1 MAFGKEQM
9 RRTEFIIHL
18 DRKVRVLTLKGKH
31 PSSDSALT
39 FSSER
44 ELRKLAAQWPATRLV
59 EIWNQLP
66 GVKPVTRF
74 TDRDTAI
81 RRIWAVVQDLAPA
94 DGASA
99 AASRDLGAKTERV
112 LAADLTAAEFGRMN
126 WVLHRLGP
134 QAIVY
139 PGQHQ
144 HTRAAIQSFS
154 GPIRQERVLTH
165 LGWRRQGTQYMYLHA
180 GGALGTDGSLPPV
193 QVELPPTLQLFEVK
207 PPGRSE

>member
-1 MAFGKEQM
+1 MNAN
-9 RRTEFIIHL
+9 
-18 DRKVRVLTLKGKH
+18 
-31 PSSDSALT
+31 
-39 FSSER
+39 
-44 ELRKLAAQWPATRLV
+44 LRKLAAQWPATRLV

-180 GGALGTDGSLPPV
+180 GGALGTDGSLPLV

>member
-1 MAFGKEQM
+1 VNAN
-9 RRTEFIIHL
+9 
-18 DRKVRVLTLKGKH
+18 
-31 PSSDSALT
+31 
-39 FSSER
+39 
-44 ELRKLAAQWPATRLV
+44 LRKLAAQWPATRLV

-165 LGWRRQGTQYMYLHA
+165 LGWRRQGTQYLA
-180 GGALGTDGSLPPV
+180 SRGPLQSCRVDSSCGSSL
-193 QVELPPTLQLFEVK
+193 
-207 PPGRSE
+207 RSKRGHLDRRKSRLRLTGV